1 MQLGKGLQVRTHN
14 RVTAVVL
21 TSLTGDGNEVSTLQG
36 TMTTL
41 MWTPTDEIYGDI
53 SDIRKAEPELQAAY
67 DVTYDSIGT
76 PEFTTNNRELLAMIA
91 MVDTTSPQASV
102 DGWNIS
108 RT

>member
-1 MQLGKGLQVRTHN
+1 M
-14 RVTAVVL
+14 TAVVL

-36 TMTTL
+36 TMNTL
-41 MWTPTDEIYGDI
+41 MWTPTDEICGDI
-53 SDIRKAEPELQAAY
+53 LADIRQAEPELQAAY

-91 MVDTTSPQASV
+91 MVDITSPQASV